1 MRRREKKPSAFKNI
15 LKALLVLFLATNWL
29 YMAIS
34 LVVDIFDEETSYY
47 NTDAYRVNQFDN
59 YYYEK
64 KYDELYK
71 YMHLY
76 DTYDEKYDVYWEVM
90 DAYIDLQEYFKWQ
103 QVSEEDIADARKM
116 EEMYYNRVLN
126 ACENCRF
133 PQNQIYLSFG
143 KALYILA

>member
-64 KYDELYK
+64 KYDELYE

-76 DTYDEKYDVYWEVM
+76 DTYDEMYAVYWEVLDTYVDSM
-90 DAYIDLQEYFKWQ
+90 ECLKWKN
-103 QVSEEDIADARKM
+103 VPESRIEGAREM
-116 EEMYYNRVLN
+116 EKYYYDKVLE
-126 ACENCRF
+126 AAKNCRF
-133 PQNQIYLSFG
+133 PQNQKYLNDFVESVQ
-143 KALYILA
+143 